1 MHPIAIRLVAALAL
15 LFTAAAQPA
24 RAVTLIRDAEIEYAL
39 DQLAAPVLRAAGL
52 SPDRVQVLLI
62 HDRTMNA
69 FVIGNDAIF
78 IHTGLVLQLDS
89 AAQLQAVIAHEAAHI
104 ANGHITR
111 RMTNMRM
118 AQNGA
123 GFGLA
128 LAIAVAAAGGEADAV
143 AGIAVGSAQSAQRRF
158 FAHTRAEE
166 ASADQASIRYLLSA
180 GVPTAGAVEVL
191 QIFRGQ
197 EALSVDRQD
206 PYARTHPLTTDR
218 LRALQALVSANP
230 GTPRDTEAAAYW
242 FARAQGKL
250 SAFIRAPGW
259 TLREVRGRT
268 DAVSVMRAAVAYHR
282 QPDPDRAIATMRAV
296 VNAAPDDAFYHD
308 LYGQI
313 LLEKRQTSAAVQA
326 FARAADLAPNEPLI
340 LGGYGRALLALD
352 TDAGNA
358 RAVQVLEQARARD
371 DRDARILRDL
381 GQAYARTGQPGQASL
396 AVAERYALIGRMEDA
411 ALHAGRAADQL
422 PRGSAPWQRAQDVL
436 SAARQQ

>member
-1 MHPIAIRLVAALAL
+1 M
-15 LFTAAAQPA
+15 
-24 RAVTLIRDAEIEYAL
+24 
-39 DQLAAPVLRAAGL
+39 
-52 SPDRVQVLLI
+52 
-62 HDRTMNA
+62 
-69 FVIGNDAIF
+69 
-78 IHTGLVLQLDS
+78 
-89 AAQLQAVIAHEAAHI
+89 
-104 ANGHITR
+104 
-111 RMTNMRM
+111 
-118 AQNGA
+118 
-123 GFGLA
+123 
-128 LAIAVAAAGGEADAV
+128 
-143 AGIAVGSAQSAQRRF
+143 GSAKSAQRRVLCPY
-158 FAHTRAEE
+158 AGRGKPRPTK
-166 ASADQASIRYLLSA
+166 ASIRYLLSA
-180 GVPTAGAVEVL
+180 GSDPPAGAVEVL
-191 QIFRGQ
+191 QIFSRARGPVGRPPG
-197 EALSVDRQD
+197 ALCPR
-206 PYARTHPLTTDR
+206 PIPLTTDR